1 MQNML
6 PPMAE
11 LEDMITP
18 TNAYSKSIQSLN
30 PSIPNNRIPQAP
42 SMNKGMQMGISKTP
56 MQMAQANQVST
67 PNPIPNTNYSTPNAQ
82 NFPKLQNNSQINSV
96 ANPTNAQKMMQG
108 GLVGK
113 ASPTGAFSK
122 MQNAYYKYLPN
133 MMEGVQAMNM
143 NPSLIMGDV
152 AGTLATGVGTA
163 AASAGE
169 KFTGTAGKM
178 MSYAKNFLKHA
189 ELQKRRLKTKKKAM
203 EMRKWKKHC

>member
-11 LEDMITP
+11 FEDMITP
-18 TNAYSKSIQSLN
+18 TNAYAKSVQSLN
-30 PSIPNNRIPQAP
+30 PSVPNNRMPQAP
-42 SMNKGMQMGISKTP
+42 SMNKSMQMGISKTP
-56 MQMAQANQVST
+56 MQSTQMST

-82 NFPKLQNNSQINSV
+82 NFPKLQSNSQINNV

-122 MQNAYYKYLPN
+122 MQSAYYKYLPN
-133 MMEGVQAMNM
+133 VMEGVQAMNM
-143 NPSLIMGDV
+143 NPSLMMGDIT
-152 AGTLATGVGTA
+152 GTIASGVGTA

-169 KFTGTAGKM
+169 AFSGRAGKM

-189 ELQKRRLKTKKKAM
+189 ELKQRRIKTKKKAM